1 MDFLTGGINPQNLFV
16 SSLQQS
22 QQMEQLANTALSQG
36 MDLYRDKKY
45 AQAAEAFRRSVALS
59 PTSPYAQT
67 SADYMASAYIKI
79 GRIDKAAEAYKTSMQ
94 LDPTS
99 DAPVVKLANLYFAE
113 GRHQEALMQ
122 YQKAVR
128 LNPSA
133 NNYFSLGQTHLA
145 MGDYH
150 QAESAFSRVQ
160 RMEPHAP
167 NGYYG
172 LGQAYNKLER
182 YEDAAQQFKL
192 AIEEDKDFF
201 AAYAELGYNYADMG
215 HMDEAQ
221 ELVDFLE
228 EEDADLADT
237 LSRYMYKVDPP
248 QIMFAASSG
257 TFLKSLPMRTPVAS
271 LDSYLAN
278 ASAVQTFTME
288 FQFSKKMDRE
298 SVENVYN
305 WSITRANG
313 SSLHDKYNFGFS
325 IPDTE
330 ITPRAY
336 PDYVYYDAEN
346 LTARLTFSIQQNATA
361 DGTIDPSHIQF
372 KFSGEDVYGNKM
384 NPDFDEYTGF
394 SGVA

>member
-1 MDFLTGGINPQNLFV
+1 
-16 SSLQQS
+16 
-22 QQMEQLANTALSQG
+22 
-36 MDLYRDKKY
+36 
-45 AQAAEAFRRSVALS
+45 
-59 PTSPYAQT
+59 
-67 SADYMASAYIKI
+67 MASAYIKI

-122 YQKAVR
+122 YEKAVH

-133 NNYFSLGQTHLA
+133 NNYFSLGQTQLA
-145 MGDYH
+145 LGQYH

-160 RMEPHAP
+160 RMEPASP
-167 NGYYG
+167 NGHYG
-172 LGQAYNKLER
+172 LGQAYSKLER
-182 YEDAAQQFKL
+182 YDDAVLQFKA
-192 AIEEDKDFF
+192 AIEKDDSFF
-201 AAYAELGYNYADMG
+201 GAHAELGYTYADMG
-215 HMDEAQ
+215 RMEEAQ

-248 QIMFAASSG
+248 QIMFASSAG
-257 TFLKSLPMRTPVAS
+257 TFPKSLPMRTPVAA

-278 ASAVQTFTME
+278 ANAVQTFTME

-298 SVENVYN
+298 SVENLYN

-313 SSLHDKYNFGFS
+313 DSLTEKYNFGFS
-325 IPDTE
+325 LPDTE
-330 ITPRAY
+330 VTPKAY
-336 PDYVYYDAEN
+336 PEHVYYDDRN
-346 LTARLTFSIQQNATA
+346 LTAKLTFSIQQNATA
-361 DGTIDPSHIQF
+361 DGTIDPSHISF
-372 KFSGEDVYGNKM
+372 KFSGEDIYGNKM
-384 NPDFDEYTGF
+384 NADFDEYTGF

>member
-1 MDFLTGGINPQNLFV
+1 MDLTGVGFDPSRMFV
-16 SSLQQS
+16 SATQQS

-36 MDLYRDKKY
+36 MDLYRDGKY

-113 GRHQEALMQ
+113 GRHREALIQ
-122 YQKAVR
+122 YEKAVR
-128 LNPSA
+128 INPSA
-133 NNYFSLGQTHLA
+133 NNYFSLGQTHMALEE
-145 MGDYH
+145 YSR
-150 QAESAFSRVQ
+150 AESAFSRVA
-160 RMEPHAP
+160 RMEPDSP

-172 LGQAYNKLER
+172 LGQVYSKMER
-182 YEDAAQQFKL
+182 DDDAVLQFKA
-192 AIEEDKDFF
+192 AIEQDEGFF
-201 AAYAELGYNYADMG
+201 AARAELGYTYADMG
-215 HMDEAQ
+215 LMDEAQ
-221 ELVDFLE
+221 ALVDFLE
-228 EEDADLADT
+228 EKDADLADT

-248 QIMFAASSG
+248 QIMFAASTSS
-257 TFLKSLPMRTPVAS
+257 FPKSLSMRTPLSA

-278 ASAVQTFTME
+278 ANAVQNFTME

-305 WSITRANG
+305 WSISRANG
-313 SSLHDKYNFGFS
+313 TNLLDKYNFGFG

-330 ITPRAY
+330 VAPKAY
-336 PDYVYYDAEN
+336 PDHVYYDSAN
-346 LTARLTFSIQQNATA
+346 LTAKLTFSIQQNATA
-361 DGTIDPSHIQF
+361 DGTIDPAHIVF
-372 KFSGEDVYGNKM
+372 KFNGQDVYGNKM
-384 NPDFDEYTGF
+384 NKDHDAYSGF

>member
-1 MDFLTGGINPQNLFV
+1 
-16 SSLQQS
+16 
-22 QQMEQLANTALSQG
+22 
-36 MDLYRDKKY
+36 
-45 AQAAEAFRRSVALS
+45 
-59 PTSPYAQT
+59 
-67 SADYMASAYIKI
+67 
-79 GRIDKAAEAYKTSMQ
+79 
-94 LDPTS
+94 
-99 DAPVVKLANLYFAE
+99 
-113 GRHQEALMQ
+113 
-122 YQKAVR
+122 
-128 LNPSA
+128 
-133 NNYFSLGQTHLA
+133 
-145 MGDYH
+145 
-150 QAESAFSRVQ
+150 
-160 RMEPHAP
+160 
-167 NGYYG
+167 
-172 LGQAYNKLER
+172 
-182 YEDAAQQFKL
+182 
-192 AIEEDKDFF
+192 
-201 AAYAELGYNYADMG
+201 
-215 HMDEAQ
+215 
-221 ELVDFLE
+221 
-228 EEDADLADT
+228 
-237 LSRYMYKVDPP
+237 MYKVDPP

>member
-1 MDFLTGGINPQNLFV
+1 MDLLSGGIDPQSMFV
-16 SSLQQS
+16 SAVQQS

-36 MDLYRDKKY
+36 MDLYQNKKY
-45 AQAAEAFRRSVALS
+45 TEAAEAFRRSVALS
-59 PTSPYAQT
+59 PTSPHAQT
-67 SADYMASAYIKI
+67 SADYMASAYIKT
-79 GRIDKAAEAYKTSMQ
+79 GRIDKAAEAYKTSMR

-122 YQKAVR
+122 YEKAVR

-145 MGDYH
+145 MGQYH

-160 RMEPHAP
+160 RMEPGSP
-167 NGYYG
+167 NGSYG

-182 YEDAAQQFKL
+182 YDDAVLQFEA
-192 AIEEDKDFF
+192 AIEKDDSFF
-201 AAYAELGYNYADMG
+201 SAHAELGYTYADMG
-215 HMDEAQ
+215 RMDEAQ
-221 ELVDFLE
+221 ELVAFLE
-228 EEDADLADT
+228 ENDADLADT

-248 QIMFAASSG
+248 QIMFASSSS
-257 TFLKSLPMRTPVAS
+257 TFPKSLPMRTPVAA

-278 ASAVQTFTME
+278 ANAVQTFTME

-298 SVENVYN
+298 SVESLYN

-313 SSLHDKYNFGFS
+313 DSLTEKYNFGFS
-325 IPDTE
+325 LPDTE
-330 ITPRAY
+330 VIPKAY
-336 PDYVYYDAEN
+336 PEHVYYDYKN
-346 LTARLTFSIQQNATA
+346 LTAKLTFSVQQNATA
-361 DGTIDPSHIQF
+361 DGTIDPSHISF
-372 KFSGEDVYGNKM
+372 KFSGEDIYGNKM
-384 NPDFDEYTGF
+384 NADCDEYSGF